1 MQVLNLNLIL
11 ISMSFIEWFYIFLF
25 SNLIIFFGS
34 QKLFRLAGV
43 PGWHAII
50 PFYNVVKHL
59 DIIKRPRWWL
69 ILCIIPVINLLIIPV
84 IWVEL
89 VKRFNHNSRFDR
101 LLVILTL
108 GLYIFYISYISKKTK
123 IVEEIS
129 FSGFE
134 RSLGSFIFAIVI
146 ATIVHN
152 YFLQPFVIPTGSLEK
167 TLRVGD
173 FLLVSKFHYGARV
186 PSTVIT
192 LPMVH
197 DTIPIIKTRSY
208 LKNPQL
214 PYIRI
219 PGFQEIKN
227 NDIVVFNWPADT
239 VRRFFI
245 KEKGVIKPRD
255 KKSNYVKRAIGT
267 PGDTFQIKDGIILI
281 NGKKNK
287 LPDRAKPIFKYEIKS
302 GQGVSSSKLLELEI
316 DGFMRKFV
324 IKNLNQRSYEEI
336 SNYILSISNTND
348 NEYLVYTDDSGI
360 PFNII
365 RDNNII
371 ISELIDNTKEISLTF
386 EDATMIENSK
396 LFDTIFRVTQ
406 EEGVSNLNF
415 FPNNKNFDW
424 NNDHFG
430 PIYIPKKGD
439 IIKIDTNNIPI
450 YKKIIK
456 DYEINDVEILNGK
469 IIINGQEQES
479 YTFKQDY
486 YWMMGDNRYNSEDSR
501 VWGFVPFDHVLGK
514 PVFIWM
520 SIDGLFNGIKNW
532 NFRWDRIFTTIGF
545 EGKPRSYFPHFIVFI
560 GLWQIYVF
568 IKRRRK
574 TRV

>member
-1 MQVLNLNLIL
+1 
-11 ISMSFIEWFYIFLF
+11 MSFIEWIYFFLIYNGLIFV
-25 SNLIIFFGS
+25 GS

-50 PFYNVVKHL
+50 PFYNIIKHL
-59 DIIKRPRWWL
+59 DIIQRPRWWI
-69 ILCIIPVINLLIIPV
+69 ILVFIPVINLLMIPV
-84 IWVEL
+84 VWVEFI
-89 VKRFNHNSRFDR
+89 KRFNHNSKIDR
-101 LLVILTL
+101 ILVILTL
-108 GLYIFYISYISKKTK
+108 GFYFFYISYASSKTK
-123 IVEEIS
+123 LVEEIS

-134 RSLGSFIFAIVI
+134 RSIGSFIFAIVI

-186 PSTVIT
+186 PSTVVT

-208 LKNPQL
+208 LKSPQL

-239 VRRFFI
+239 VRRFFV

-255 KKSNYVKRAIGT
+255 KKSNYVKRALGI
-267 PGDTFQIKDGIILI
+267 PGDTIEIKDGIIFI
-281 NGKKNK
+281 NGKKNV
-287 LPDRAKPIFKYEIKS
+287 LPDRAKPIFTYNIRSEK
-302 GQGVSSSKLLELEI
+302 GVSSNKLKEI
-316 DGFMRKFV
+316 GIEGFIRKF
-324 IKNLNQRSYEEI
+324 IINNLTPRSYEEI

-360 PFNII
+360 PLSII
-365 RDNNII
+365 RDNNIN
-371 ISELIDNTKEISLTF
+371 ISELIDSKREISLTY
-386 EDATMIENSK
+386 EDAFKVENSN
-396 LFDTIFRVTQ
+396 LFDTIYRVTQ
-406 EEGVSNLNF
+406 SKGVSNLNF
-415 FPNNKNFDW
+415 FPNNNNFKW
-424 NNDHFG
+424 NNDYLG

-439 IIKIDTNNIPI
+439 QIDLSLDNLPL

-456 DYEINDVEILNGK
+456 DYEFNDIEISNGR
-469 IIINGQEQES
+469 IIINSEEQDS

-520 SIDGLFNGIKNW
+520 SIDGLFNGIQNW
-532 NFRWDRIFTTIGF
+532 KFRWDRIFTTIGLDG
-545 EGKPRSYFPHFIVFI
+545 EPRSYLPHFIAFMI
-560 GLWQIYVF
+560 LWQLYVF
-568 IKRRRK
+568 IKRRK
-574 TRV
+574 SKN

>member
-1 MQVLNLNLIL
+1 MNFTEWIYFFLIFNCL
-11 ISMSFIEWFYIFLF
+11 IFA
-25 SNLIIFFGS
+25 GS

-43 PGWHAII
+43 PGWYAII
-50 PFYNVVKHL
+50 PFYNIIKHL
-59 DIIKRPRWWL
+59 DIIKRPRWWT
-69 ILCIIPVINLLIIPV
+69 ILVFIPVINLLMIPV
-84 IWVEL
+84 IWVEFI
-89 VKRFNHNSRFDR
+89 KKFNHNSKIDR
-101 LLVILTL
+101 ILVILTL
-108 GLYIFYISYISKKTK
+108 GFYFFHVSYFSSKTK
-123 IVEEIS
+123 LVDDIS

-134 RSLGSFIFAIVI
+134 RSIGSFIFAIVI

-186 PSTVIT
+186 PSTVVT

-208 LKNPQL
+208 LKSPQL

-239 VRRFFI
+239 VRRFFV

-255 KKSNYVKRAIGT
+255 KKSNYVKRALGI
-267 PGDTFQIKDGIILI
+267 PGDTIEIKDGIVFI
-281 NGKKNK
+281 NGKKNV
-287 LPDRAKPIFKYEIKS
+287 LPDRAKPIFTYNIKS
-302 GQGVSSSKLLELEI
+302 NEGVSSNKLKELGIE
-316 DGFMRKFV
+316 GFIRKFI
-324 IKNLNQRSYEEI
+324 IKNLSQISYEEI

-348 NEYLVYTDDSGI
+348 NEYLVYTDDFGI
-360 PFNII
+360 PLSII
-365 RDNNII
+365 RENNLI
-371 ISELIDNTKEISLTF
+371 ISELIDSSREISLTY
-386 EDATMIENSK
+386 EDAFKIENSN
-396 LFDTIFRVTQ
+396 LFDTIYRVTQ
-406 EEGVSNLNF
+406 SKDLSNLNF

-424 NNDHFG
+424 NNDYMG

-439 IIKIDTNNIPI
+439 KIDLSIDNLPL

-456 DYEINDVEILNGK
+456 DYEFNDIVISNGRIILNNK
-469 IIINGQEQES
+469 EQNS

-520 SIDGLFNGIKNW
+520 SIDGLFNGIQNW
-532 NFRWDRIFTTIGF
+532 KFRWDRIFTTIGLD
-545 EGKPRSYFPHFIVFI
+545 GKPRSYFPHFIAFI
-560 GLWQIYVF
+560 VLWQVYVF
-568 IKRRRK
+568 IKRRK
-574 TRV
+574 SKN

>member
-1 MQVLNLNLIL
+1 
-11 ISMSFIEWFYIFLF
+11 MSFIEWIYFFLIYNGLIFA
-25 SNLIIFFGS
+25 GS

-50 PFYNVVKHL
+50 PFYNIIKHL
-59 DIIKRPRWWL
+59 DIIQRPRWWI
-69 ILCIIPVINLLIIPV
+69 ILVFIPVINLLMIPV
-84 IWVEL
+84 VWVEFI
-89 VKRFNHNSRFDR
+89 KRFNHNSKIDR
-101 LLVILTL
+101 ILVILTL
-108 GLYIFYISYISKKTK
+108 GFYFFYISYASSKTK
-123 IVEEIS
+123 LVEEIS

-134 RSLGSFIFAIVI
+134 RSIGSFIFAIVI

-186 PSTVIT
+186 PSTVVT

-208 LKNPQL
+208 LKSPQL

-239 VRRFFI
+239 VRRFFV

-255 KKSNYVKRAIGT
+255 KKSNYVKRALGI
-267 PGDTFQIKDGIILI
+267 PGDTIEIKDGIIFI
-281 NGKKNK
+281 NGKKNV
-287 LPDRAKPIFKYEIKS
+287 LPDRAKPIFTYNIRSEK
-302 GQGVSSSKLLELEI
+302 GVSSNKLKEI
-316 DGFMRKFV
+316 GIEGFIRKFI
-324 IKNLNQRSYEEI
+324 IKNLTPRSYEEI

-360 PFNII
+360 PLSII
-365 RDNNII
+365 RDNNIT
-371 ISELIDNTKEISLTF
+371 ISELIDSTREISLTY
-386 EDATMIENSK
+386 EDAFKIENSN
-396 LFDTIFRVTQ
+396 LFDTIYRVTQ
-406 EEGVSNLNF
+406 SKGVSNLNF
-415 FPNNKNFDW
+415 FPNNNNFKW
-424 NNDHFG
+424 NNDYLG

-439 IIKIDTNNIPI
+439 QIDLSLDNLPL

-456 DYEINDVEILNGK
+456 DYEFNDIEISNGR
-469 IIINGQEQES
+469 IIINSEEQDS

-520 SIDGLFNGIKNW
+520 SIDGLFNGIQNW
-532 NFRWDRIFTTIGF
+532 KFRWDRIFTTIGLDG
-545 EGKPRSYFPHFIVFI
+545 EPRSYLPHFIVFI
-560 GLWQIYVF
+560 FLWQLYVF
-568 IKRRRK
+568 IKRRK
-574 TRV
+574 SKS

>member
-1 MQVLNLNLIL
+1 
-11 ISMSFIEWFYIFLF
+11 MSFIEWIYFFLIYNGLIFA
-25 SNLIIFFGS
+25 GS

-43 PGWHAII
+43 PGWNAII
-50 PFYNVVKHL
+50 PFYNIIKHL
-59 DIIKRPRWWL
+59 DIIQRPRWWI
-69 ILCIIPVINLLIIPV
+69 ILVFIPVINLLMIPV
-84 IWVEL
+84 VWVEFI
-89 VKRFNHNSRFDR
+89 KRFNHNSKIDR
-101 LLVILTL
+101 ILVILTL
-108 GLYIFYISYISKKTK
+108 GFYFFYISYVSSKTK
-123 IVEEIS
+123 LVKEIS

-134 RSLGSFIFAIVI
+134 RSIGSFIFAIVI

-186 PSTVIT
+186 PSTVVT

-208 LKNPQL
+208 LKSPQL

-239 VRRFFI
+239 VRKFFV

-255 KKSNYVKRAIGT
+255 KKSNYVKRALGI
-267 PGDTFQIKDGIILI
+267 PGDTIEIKDGIIFI
-281 NGKKNK
+281 NGKKNV
-287 LPDRAKPIFKYEIKS
+287 LPDRAKPIFTFNIRAEK
-302 GQGVSSSKLLELEI
+302 GVSSNKLKEI
-316 DGFMRKFV
+316 GIEGFIRKFI
-324 IKNLNQRSYEEI
+324 IKNLTPRSYEEI

-360 PFNII
+360 PLSII
-365 RDNNII
+365 RENNLI
-371 ISELIDNTKEISLTF
+371 ISELIDSSREISLTY
-386 EDATMIENSK
+386 EDAFKIENSNV
-396 LFDTIFRVTQ
+396 FDTIYRVTQ
-406 EEGVSNLNF
+406 SKDVSNLNF
-415 FPNNKNFDW
+415 FPNNKNFNW
-424 NNDHFG
+424 NNDYMG

-439 IIKIDTNNIPI
+439 KIDLSLDNLPV

-456 DYEINDVEILNGK
+456 DYEFNDIELSNGK
-469 IIINGQEQES
+469 IIINNKEQDS

-520 SIDGLFNGIKNW
+520 SIDGLFNGIQNW
-532 NFRWDRIFTTIGF
+532 KFRWDRIFTTIGLDG
-545 EGKPRSYFPHFIVFI
+545 EPRSYLPHFIVFI
-560 GLWQIYVF
+560 FLWQLYVF
-568 IKRRRK
+568 IKKRK
-574 TRV
+574 SKS

>member
-1 MQVLNLNLIL
+1 
-11 ISMSFIEWFYIFLF
+11 MSFIEWIYFFLIYNGLIFA
-25 SNLIIFFGS
+25 GS

-50 PFYNVVKHL
+50 PFYNIIKHL
-59 DIIKRPRWWL
+59 DIIQRPRWWIML
-69 ILCIIPVINLLIIPV
+69 VFIPVINLLMIPV
-84 IWVEL
+84 VWVEFI
-89 VKRFNHNSRFDR
+89 KRFNHNSKIDR
-101 LLVILTL
+101 ILVILTL
-108 GLYIFYISYISKKTK
+108 GFYFFYISYVSSKTK
-123 IVEEIS
+123 LVKEIS

-134 RSLGSFIFAIVI
+134 RSIGSFIFAIVI

-186 PSTVIT
+186 PSTVVT

-208 LKNPQL
+208 LKSPQL

-239 VRRFFI
+239 VRKFFV

-255 KKSNYVKRAIGT
+255 KKSNYVKRALGI
-267 PGDTFQIKDGIILI
+267 PGDTIEIKDGIIFI
-281 NGKKNK
+281 NGKKNV
-287 LPDRAKPIFKYEIKS
+287 LPDRAKPIFTYNIRAEK
-302 GQGVSSSKLLELEI
+302 GVSSNKLKEI
-316 DGFMRKFV
+316 GIEGFIRKFI
-324 IKNLNQRSYEEI
+324 IKNLTPRSYEEI

-360 PFNII
+360 PLSII
-365 RDNNII
+365 RDNNIT
-371 ISELIDNTKEISLTF
+371 ISELIDSTREISLTY
-386 EDATMIENSK
+386 EDAFKIENSN
-396 LFDTIFRVTQ
+396 LFDTIYRVTQ
-406 EEGVSNLNF
+406 SKGVSNLNF
-415 FPNNKNFDW
+415 FPNNNNFKW
-424 NNDHFG
+424 NNDYLG

-439 IIKIDTNNIPI
+439 QIDLSLDNLPL

-456 DYEINDVEILNGK
+456 DYEFNDIEISNGR
-469 IIINGQEQES
+469 IIINNEEQNS

-520 SIDGLFNGIKNW
+520 SIDGLFNGIQNW
-532 NFRWDRIFTTIGF
+532 KFRWDRIFTTIGLDG
-545 EGKPRSYFPHFIVFI
+545 EPRSYLPHFIAFMI
-560 GLWQIYVF
+560 LWQLYVF
-568 IKRRRK
+568 IKRRK
-574 TRV
+574 SKN

>member
-1 MQVLNLNLIL
+1 
-11 ISMSFIEWFYIFLF
+11 MSFIEWIYFFLIYNGLIFA
-25 SNLIIFFGS
+25 GS

-43 PGWHAII
+43 PGWLAII
-50 PFYNVVKHL
+50 PLYNIIKHL
-59 DIIKRPRWWL
+59 DIIQRPRWWI
-69 ILCIIPVINLLIIPV
+69 ILVFIPVINLLMIPV
-84 IWVEL
+84 VWVEFI
-89 VKRFNHNSRFDR
+89 KRFNHNSKIDR
-101 LLVILTL
+101 ILVILTF
-108 GLYIFYISYISKKTK
+108 GFYFFYISYISSKTK
-123 IVEEIS
+123 LVKEVS

-134 RSLGSFIFAIVI
+134 RSIGSFIFAIVI

-186 PSTVIT
+186 PSTVVT

-208 LKNPQL
+208 LKSPQL

-239 VRRFFI
+239 VRRFFV

-255 KKSNYVKRAIGT
+255 KKSNYVKRALGI
-267 PGDTFQIKDGIILI
+267 PGDTIEIKDGIIFI
-281 NGKKNK
+281 NGKKNV
-287 LPDRAKPIFKYEIKS
+287 LPDRAKPIFTYNIRSEK
-302 GQGVSSSKLLELEI
+302 GVSSNKLKEI
-316 DGFMRKFV
+316 GIEGFIRKF
-324 IKNLNQRSYEEI
+324 IINNLTPRSYEEI

-360 PFNII
+360 PLSII
-365 RDNNII
+365 RDNNIN
-371 ISELIDNTKEISLTF
+371 ISELIDSKREISLTY
-386 EDATMIENSK
+386 EDAFKVENSN
-396 LFDTIFRVTQ
+396 LFDTIYRVTQ
-406 EEGVSNLNF
+406 SKGVSNLNF
-415 FPNNKNFDW
+415 FPNNNNFKW
-424 NNDHFG
+424 NNDYLG

-439 IIKIDTNNIPI
+439 QIDLSLGNLPL

-456 DYEINDVEILNGK
+456 DYEFNDIEISNGR
-469 IIINGQEQES
+469 IIINNEEQNS

-520 SIDGLFNGIKNW
+520 SIDGLFNGIQNW
-532 NFRWDRIFTTIGF
+532 KFRWDRIFTTIGLDG
-545 EGKPRSYFPHFIVFI
+545 EPRSYLPHFIVFI
-560 GLWQIYVF
+560 FLWQLYVF
-568 IKRRRK
+568 IKRRK
-574 TRV
+574 SKN